1 MFALCETKPKKRRDP
16 MKKIIMC
23 LSVLFILMLPVLCL
37 GEDLGNLSSNSYAPG
52 SSSNPYGAGS
62 PYNSNSINNQYG
74 TYGSPYSNKSAT
86 NPYAT
91 DAPKLYDSRGNYRG
105 KLSNNHYDPESVS
118 NPYGKY
124 GSPYLPDSINNP
136 YGAGSPYKSDSP
148 NNPYGTGLKIIGD
161 E

>member
-1 MFALCETKPKKRRDP
+1 
-16 MKKIIMC
+16 MKKAIVC
-23 LSVLFILMLPVLCL
+23 LSVLLILMLSDLCL
-37 GEDLGNLSSNSYAPG
+37 GEDLGNFSSNPYAPK
-52 SSSNPYGAGS
+52 SSSNPCGAGS

-74 TYGSPYSNKSAT
+74 TFGSPYSNKSAT

-91 DAPKLYDSRGNYRG
+91 DAPKLYDSQGDYKG
-105 KLSNNHYDPESVS
+105 KLSNNPYDPESVS

-124 GSPYLPDSINNP
+124 GNKYSPDSINNP

-148 NNPYGTGLKIIGD
+148 NNPYGTGLKIKGS